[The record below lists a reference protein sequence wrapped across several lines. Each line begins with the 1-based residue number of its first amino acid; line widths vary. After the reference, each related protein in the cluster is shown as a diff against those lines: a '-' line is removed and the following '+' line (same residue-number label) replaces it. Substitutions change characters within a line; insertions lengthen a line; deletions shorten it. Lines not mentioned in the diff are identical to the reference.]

1 MNKQELNEFFL
12 SSLENGNIYI
22 VLAKG
27 KAKYKM
33 SRGSFKTK
41 DHSTDKH
48 KLIFKKKDNKDYI
61 FSDGKEEC
69 IISVE
74 CDERITL
81 KFKTNPSFNR
91 FTLRFKSFEDEHI
104 YGCGEQYTHFDLKG
118 QNVDIWVSE
127 HQQVMKIAKKFLREK
142 ILGVNPS
149 YKAPYKDHQTYFSS
163 PGFMSSKN
171 YFIYCHQDS
180 FGRFSFK
187 KDETLLSFR
196 QIPEKISILLGDNPL
211 DLISQVTRLVKI
223 QPHLPAFVGEGA
235 ILATQG
241 GTDVMM
247 KKYKTMKEKGAK
259 IAAIW
264 CQDWSGQIITEFGS
278 QVYWNWEHDTTL
290 YHDLDKAIEELNR
303 DNVKFL
309 GYINTF
315 LKQDANL
322 YNYAKEHD
330 FLVKNKDGN
339 PYLIKSTTF
348 YAGIVDL
355 TNPKA
360 YQWYKDIIKKNMI
373 GKGLSG
379 WMADFGEY
387 LPTDSIVYGGDA
399 EKLHNKWPTLWAKC
413 NLDAIKEAGK
423 DGEIFIFSRAA
434 YGDTIQYTTSMWNG
448 DQHVDYSNDQGLG
461 SVIPATLSMCCSGVG
476 VNHSDIGGYT
486 TVLHMK
492 RDEEL
497 FLRWS
502 EMNIFTPVYRCHE
515 GNRPKSNV
523 QFDDESVI
531 DEFSKNSNIFYELK
545 PYREYV
551 LKEYY
556 EKGIPVNRPLFF
568 HFDEEECYTTQKEF
582 MFGEELLVAPVL
594 RPKVKKLKV
603 FLPKGNWIGLF
614 DGIHYKGGEQ
624 EVDAPL
630 GIPIAFYLEGTKH
643 QKLFEKFIKEK

>member
-41 DHSTDKH
+41 DHAKDKH
-48 KLIFKKKDNKDYI
+48 KLVFKKKDNNDYI

-81 KFKTNPSFNR
+81 KFKTDSSFNR

-127 HQQVMKIAKKFLREK
+127 HQQVLKIAKKFLREK

-211 DLISQVTRLVKI
+211 DLISHVTRLVKI

-247 KKYKTMKEKGAK
+247 KKYKAMKEKGAK

-330 FLVKNKDGN
+330 FLVKNKYGN

-423 DGEIFIFSRAA
+423 EGEIFIFSRAA

-531 DEFSKNSNIFYELK
+531 DEFCKNSNIFYELK

-551 LKEYY
+551 LNEYY

-624 EVDAPL
+624 EVDAPR
-630 GIPIAFYLEGTKH
+630 GKPIAFYLEGTKH

>member
-41 DHSTDKH
+41 DHAKDKH
-48 KLIFKKKDNKDYI
+48 KLVFKKKDNNDYI

-81 KFKTNPSFNR
+81 KFKTNQSFNR

-127 HQQVMKIAKKFLREK
+127 HQQVLKIAKKFLREK

-223 QPHLPAFVGEGA
+223 QPHLPDFVGEGA

-387 LPTDSIVYGGDA
+387 LPTDSIVYGGDC

-423 DGEIFIFSRAA
+423 EGEIFIFSRAA

-531 DEFSKNSNIFYELK
+531 DEFCKNSNIFYELK

-551 LKEYY
+551 LNEYY

-594 RPKVKKLKV
+594 RPKVKKIKV

-624 EVDAPL
+624 EVDAPR
-630 GIPIAFYLEGTKH
+630 GKPIAFYLEGTKH

>member
-41 DHSTDKH
+41 DHSKDKH
-48 KLIFKKKDNKDYI
+48 KLVFKKKDNNDYI
-61 FSDGKEEC
+61 FSDGNVEC
-69 IISVE
+69 IINVE

-81 KFKTNPSFNR
+81 RFKTNQSFNR

-127 HQQVMKIAKKFLREK
+127 HQQVLKIAKKFVREK

-330 FLVKNKDGN
+330 FLVKNKDGS

-423 DGEIFIFSRAA
+423 EEEIFIFSRAA

-551 LKEYY
+551 LNEYY

-624 EVDAPL
+624 EVDAPR
-630 GIPIAFYLEGTKH
+630 GKPIAFYLEGTKH

>member
-41 DHSTDKH
+41 DHAKDKH
-48 KLIFKKKDNKDYI
+48 KLVFKKKDNNDYI

-81 KFKTNPSFNR
+81 KFKTNQSFNR

-127 HQQVMKIAKKFLREK
+127 HQQVLKIAKKFLREK

-223 QPHLPAFVGEGA
+223 QPHLPDFVGEGA

-247 KKYKTMKEKGAK
+247 KKYKTMKEKGTK

-355 TNPKA
+355 TSPKA

-423 DGEIFIFSRAA
+423 EGEIFIFSRAA

-582 MFGEELLVAPVL
+582 MFGEELLVTPVL

-603 FLPKGNWIGLF
+603 FLPKGNWVGLF

>member
-41 DHSTDKH
+41 DHAKDKH
-48 KLIFKKKDNKDYI
+48 KLVFKKKDNNDYI

-81 KFKTNPSFNR
+81 KFKTNQSFNR

-127 HQQVMKIAKKFLREK
+127 HQQVLKIAKKFLREK

-278 QVYWNWEHDTTL
+278 QVYWNWEQDTTL
-290 YHDLDKAIEELNR
+290 YHDLDKAIEELKC

-373 GKGLSG
+373 GKSLSG

-423 DGEIFIFSRAA
+423 EGEIFIFSRAA

-523 QFDDESVI
+523 QFDDESVV

-603 FLPKGNWIGLF
+603 FLPKGNWVGLF

-624 EVDAPL
+624 EADAPR
-630 GIPIAFYLEGTKH
+630 GKPIAFYLEGTKH

>member
-41 DHSTDKH
+41 DHSKDKH
-48 KLIFKKKDNKDYI
+48 KLVFKKKDNNDYI

-81 KFKTNPSFNR
+81 KFKTNQSFNR

-127 HQQVMKIAKKFLREK
+127 HQQVLKIAKKFVREK

-290 YHDLDKAIEELNR
+290 YHDLDKAIEELKC

-387 LPTDSIVYGGDA
+387 LPTDSIVYGGEA

-423 DGEIFIFSRAA
+423 EGEIFIFSRAA

-492 RDEEL
+492 RDE
-497 FLRWS
+497 
-502 EMNIFTPVYRCHE
+502 
-515 GNRPKSNV
+515 
-523 QFDDESVI
+523 
-531 DEFSKNSNIFYELK
+531 
-545 PYREYV
+545 
-551 LKEYY
+551 
-556 EKGIPVNRPLFF
+556 
-568 HFDEEECYTTQKEF
+568 
-582 MFGEELLVAPVL
+582 
-594 RPKVKKLKV
+594 
-603 FLPKGNWIGLF
+603 
-614 DGIHYKGGEQ
+614 
-624 EVDAPL
+624 
-630 GIPIAFYLEGTKH
+630 
-643 QKLFEKFIKEK
+643 

>member
-12 SSLENGNIYI
+12 SSLENGNIYV

-41 DHSTDKH
+41 DHSKDKH
-48 KLIFKKKDNKDYI
+48 KLVFKKKDNNDYI

-81 KFKTNPSFNR
+81 KFKTNQAFNR

-127 HQQVMKIAKKFLREK
+127 HQQVLKIAKKFLREK

-423 DGEIFIFSRAA
+423 EGEIFIFSRAA

-461 SVIPATLSMCCSGVG
+461 SVIPATLSMWCSGVG

-531 DEFSKNSNIFYELK
+531 DEFCKNSNIFYELK

-551 LKEYY
+551 LNEYY

-603 FLPKGNWIGLF
+603 FLPNGNWIGLF

-624 EVDAPL
+624 EVDAPR
-630 GIPIAFYLEGTKH
+630 GKPIAFYLEGTKH